1 MDRKLSPHAAL
12 VHGLS
17 KGATAIPVMLFTE
30 YKHLGLTEGQV
41 MLLIHIMAFQ
51 EKEGVFFPTISQ
63 LESRMSVS
71 GNEIVR
77 WLQTLVQR
85 GFLAIEESVDEKGL
99 RSERYSTAPLL
110 QQLAASSLDREGE
123 SVVEGLEEAYDNLFQ
138 LFERECGRPLSPV
151 ECETLTQWLDVD
163 GHDESLI
170 VAALREAVFV
180 GKPNVRYIDR
190 ILLEWQRNHIRTP
203 EEAVEFSRRF
213 RQKGI
218 LYQANGDG
226 GESADES
233 AESFSFY
240 NWVNQ
245 SN

>member
-1 MDRKLSPHAAL
+1 MDMDRKLSPHAAL

-17 KGATAIPVMLFTE
+17 KGAIAIPVMLFTE

-51 EKEGVFFPTISQ
+51 EKEGVSFPTVSQ
-63 LESRMSVS
+63 LECRMSVS
-71 GNEIVR
+71 GDEIVR
-77 WLQTLVQR
+77 WLQTLVQG
-85 GFLAIEESVDEKGL
+85 GFIGIEESVDEKGL

-110 QQLAASSLDREGE
+110 QQLAASSLGREGE
-123 SVVEGLEEAYDNLFQ
+123 KADKGMEKAYDNLFQ

-163 GHDESLI
+163 GHSEELI

-190 ILLEWQRNHIRTP
+190 ILLEWERNQVRSP

-213 RQKGI
+213 RQQGI
-218 LYQANGDG
+218 LYQTKS
-226 GESADES
+226 EEMDEGVD
-233 AESFSFY
+233 SFSFY

-245 SN
+245 SS